1 MRFIESSLAGVF
13 IVEPTPVSDERGFF
27 ARTYCDEELLA
38 VGLSAALSQS
48 SISFNT
54 RKGTLRGLHFQA
66 PPFEEQKL
74 VRCSSGAIFDVAV
87 DVRSDSPH
95 FKRWVGVELSARNHR
110 ALYIPAGFAHG
121 FITLQDDTEVLYMI
135 TANYSAAHGRGFR
148 WNDPA
153 FGIEWPLEPAVIA
166 ERDANYPLLASLGR

>member
-27 ARTYCDEELLA
+27 ARTYCDEELA
-38 VGLSAALSQS
+38 TVGLTAALSQS
-48 SISFNT
+48 SISFNSA
-54 RKGTLRGLHFQA
+54 KGTLRGLHSQI

-87 DVRSDSPH
+87 DVRSESPH
-95 FKRWVGVELSARNHR
+95 FGRWVGVELSARNHR
-110 ALYIPAGFAHG
+110 ALFIPTGFAHG
-121 FITLQDDTEVLYMI
+121 FITLEDDTEVLYMI

-153 FGIEWPLEPAVIA
+153 FGIEWPIPPTVMA
-166 ERDANYPLLASLGR
+166 ERDANYPLFSSSGR